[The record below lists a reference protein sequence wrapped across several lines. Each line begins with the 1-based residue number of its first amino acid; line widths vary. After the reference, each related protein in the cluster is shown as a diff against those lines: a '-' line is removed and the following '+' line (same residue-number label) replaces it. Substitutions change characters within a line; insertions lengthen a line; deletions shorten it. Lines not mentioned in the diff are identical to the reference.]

1 MVVTNNVRGE
11 VFYMSKYQKWT
22 VIFCLC
28 FSASVIL
35 GQVAKSFFT
44 YAPITGWLLGGI
56 FLVLA
61 TIAALKA
68 WTTK

>member
-1 MVVTNNVRGE
+1 MN
-11 VFYMSKYQKWT
+11 KYQKWT